1 MASVLRSSYSN
12 TEVAKR
18 FGAFCKE
25 SGIVTRGLVKVGLT
39 PRGLRGVV
47 ATKTI
52 PVNETVI
59 VVPDKAFMTAF
70 DACRN
75 EDFVQ
80 NVCGGR
86 FPLQRDD
93 VRERIMG
100 GFLYV
105 HQAVLAYYMAD
116 TLLLGDHI
124 DNTPLS
130 DSLTPIEKELK
141 LTPNGGF
148 NRYVDFLPRSEGNF
162 SELRTIIERTIRT
175 WAPNDEL
182 EGNLSA
188 RHHIAREDV
197 KEVVLWAIMMVL
209 SRALPM
215 EHKATLE
222 RVMDKTDFASLLVN
236 EPAETQYSLP
246 VMCPLLDMVNHSNQ
260 NENVA
265 VMVPE
270 DGMREMRPIVA
281 RALRPIQQGEEV
293 TMRYGMADPYGLKV
307 FYGMEDI
314 FP

>member
-1 MASVLRSSYSN
+1 MTSALRSSYTN
-12 TEVAKR
+12 VEIAKR

-25 SGIVTRGLVKVGLT
+25 AGIVTRGIVKVGMT

-47 ATKTI
+47 ATKAI

-70 DACRN
+70 DALRN
-75 EDFVQ
+75 KDFVD
-80 NVCGGR
+80 NVCGGE
-86 FPLQRDD
+86 FPLQVDD
-93 VRERIMG
+93 LRARIMG

-105 HQAVLAYYMAD
+105 HHVLLAYYMAD

-124 DNTPLS
+124 DSTPLS
-130 DSLTPIEKELK
+130 ESLSPIEKELK

-162 SELRTIIERTIRT
+162 QELRGILERTLRT
-175 WAPNDEL
+175 WQLNEDL
-182 EGNLSA
+182 EGNLGA
-188 RHHIAREDV
+188 RHRISREDAR
-197 KEVVLWAIMMVL
+197 EVVLWAIMMVL
-209 SRALPM
+209 SRSLPI
-215 EHKATLE
+215 EHKGTLE
-222 RVMDKTDFASLLVN
+222 RIFAKTDFLSLLEK
-236 EPAETQYSLP
+236 EPTETQYSIP

-260 NENVA
+260 NENVV

-281 RALRPIQQGEEV
+281 RALRPIAAGEEV
-293 TMRYGMADPYGLKV
+293 TMRYGMTDPYGLKV